1 MRILQANATYGKLNQ
16 AQLSLQSGL
25 NVICAPNEGGK
36 STWSRFLL
44 TMFYGLNTRQ
54 RGELADKNRFQ
65 PWSGSPMQGRLELAV
80 GEDVLTLSRRTQRA
94 DSPMGVFSCT
104 YAGTDTPVR
113 GLDALRCGETLL
125 GVPQSVYQ
133 RCAFIPSGSMA
144 IDADADLERRINAL
158 ISTGEEKISFSQA
171 ETRLKRQL
179 HQRKYNRSGAIPLLE
194 SEIASLSSAQAE
206 VQDLAERETSLRQQ
220 LRQVQEEQVT
230 LRAAQQQE
238 AQQRIAEK
246 QRLLQS
252 LPDSAA
258 LQSINEQ
265 LGAVRSM
272 GEQVQQARDAAAAQ
286 EQTIQAQLRELSRNP
301 LHPMTKPELEAQL
314 QIQPPA
320 PPQVAQLL
328 ISLALGLCG
337 SGFLWYEIG
346 RPQIL
351 WLCAACAVTALAAGN
366 FLRLLIQR
374 IRRQQVRHREL
385 QRQEELRKLADSYL
399 PMLEKLEEQRSL
411 LQQRQQ
417 AVADSEQR
425 LRATLADL
433 LTVVQKWDTGVHT
446 PTDVRRFV
454 QQTAQRR
461 EELTE
466 EIRQAQADA
475 LHAQT
480 PDADGSAARLQQ
492 QIAQVQGQLAAL
504 GGAED
509 APQRI
514 ARKQEQLH
522 RLQGEY
528 DSLALA
534 LDVLRSA
541 NTTLQNRFSPELG
554 RRAAEIFADMTGS
567 PWSHI
572 LLDREFRLSAE
583 AGSDPTRRSVQLLS
597 SGTADQ
603 LYLAVRLAICE
614 MVLPAEQNAPLILD
628 DALLTFDDERLHK
641 TLDYLAGR
649 AAADPAFLLPEPR
662 GGLSRLPQR
671 RPHFEFTVKSQ
682 REVSYVSA
690 EYF

>member
-1 MRILQANATYGKLNQ
+1 MILRILQANATYGKLNQ

-206 VQDLAERETSLRQQ
+206 VQDLAEREASLRQQ
-220 LRQVQEEQVT
+220 LRQVQEAQVT

-286 EQTIQAQLRELSRNP
+286 EQTIQAQLQELSRNP

-337 SGFLWYEIG
+337 GGFLWYEIG

-374 IRRQQVRHREL
+374 IRRQQVRRREL

-433 LTVVQKWDTGVHT
+433 LTVVQKWDVGVHA

-454 QQTAQRR
+454 QQMTQRR

-614 MVLPAEQNAPLILD
+614 MVLPVEQNAPLILD

-641 TLDYLAGR
+641 TLDYLVRLGEQR
-649 AAADPAFLLPEPR
+649 QILLFSCQSREADYLV
-662 GGLSRLPQR
+662 SRSGVHILNLQ
-671 RPHFEFTVKSQ
+671 
-682 REVSYVSA
+682 
-690 EYF
+690 

>member
-1 MRILQANATYGKLNQ
+1 MILRILQANATYGKLNQ

-246 QRLLQS
+246 QRLLLS

-286 EQTIQAQLRELSRNP
+286 EQTIQAQLQELSRNP

-337 SGFLWYEIG
+337 GGFLWYEIG
-346 RPQIL
+346 QSQLL

-374 IRRQQVRHREL
+374 IRRQQVRRREL

-454 QQTAQRR
+454 QQMTQRR

-534 LDVLRSA
+534 LDALRSA

-641 TLDYLAGR
+641 TLDYLVRLGEQR
-649 AAADPAFLLPEPR
+649 QILLFSCQSREADYLA
-662 GGLSRLPQR
+662 SRSGVHILNLQ
-671 RPHFEFTVKSQ
+671 
-682 REVSYVSA
+682 
-690 EYF
+690 

>member
-1 MRILQANATYGKLNQ
+1 MILRILQANATYGKLNQ
-16 AQLSLQSGL
+16 AQLSLQPGL

-272 GEQVQQARDAAAAQ
+272 GEQVQQARDVAAAQ
-286 EQTIQAQLRELSRNP
+286 EQTIQAQLQELSRNP

-337 SGFLWYEIG
+337 GGFLWYEIG
-346 RPQIL
+346 QSQLL

-374 IRRQQVRHREL
+374 IRRQQVRRREL
-385 QRQEELRKLADSYL
+385 QRQKELRKLADSYL

-641 TLDYLAGR
+641 TLDYLVRLGEQR
-649 AAADPAFLLPEPR
+649 QILLFSCQSREADYLA
-662 GGLSRLPQR
+662 SRSGVHILNLQ
-671 RPHFEFTVKSQ
+671 
-682 REVSYVSA
+682 
-690 EYF
+690 

>member
-1 MRILQANATYGKLNQ
+1 MILRILQANATYGKLNQ
-16 AQLSLQSGL
+16 AQLSLQPGL

-104 YAGTDTPVR
+104 YAGTDTPAR

-286 EQTIQAQLRELSRNP
+286 EQTIQAQLQELSRNP

-337 SGFLWYEIG
+337 GGFLWYEIG
-346 RPQIL
+346 QSQLL

-374 IRRQQVRHREL
+374 IRRQQVRRREL

-433 LTVVQKWDTGVHT
+433 LTVVQKWDVGVHA

-641 TLDYLAGR
+641 TLDYLVQLGSRRQILLFSCQSREADYLTGR
-649 AAADPAFLLPEPR
+649 SGVHILNL
-662 GGLSRLPQR
+662 Q
-671 RPHFEFTVKSQ
+671 
-682 REVSYVSA
+682 
-690 EYF
+690 

>member
-1 MRILQANATYGKLNQ
+1 MILRILQANATYGKLNQ
-16 AQLSLQSGL
+16 AQLSLQPGL

-286 EQTIQAQLRELSRNP
+286 EQTIQAQLQELSRNP

-337 SGFLWYEIG
+337 GGFLWYEIG
-346 RPQIL
+346 QSQLL

-374 IRRQQVRHREL
+374 IRRQQVRRREL

-454 QQTAQRR
+454 QQMTQRR

-641 TLDYLAGR
+641 TLDYLVRLGEQR
-649 AAADPAFLLPEPR
+649 QILLFSCQSREADYLA
-662 GGLSRLPQR
+662 SRSGVHILNLQ
-671 RPHFEFTVKSQ
+671 
-682 REVSYVSA
+682 
-690 EYF
+690 

>member
-16 AQLSLQSGL
+16 AQLSLQPGL

-104 YAGTDTPVR
+104 YAGTDTPAR

-286 EQTIQAQLRELSRNP
+286 EQAIQAQLRELSRNP
-301 LHPMTKPELEAQL
+301 LHPMTKSELEAQL

-337 SGFLWYEIG
+337 GGFLWYEIG
-346 RPQIL
+346 QSQLL

-374 IRRQQVRHREL
+374 IRRQQVRRREL

-454 QQTAQRR
+454 QQMTQRR
-461 EELTE
+461 EDLTE

-614 MVLPAEQNAPLILD
+614 MVLPVEQNAPLILD

-641 TLDYLAGR
+641 TLDYLVQLGSRRQILLFSCQSREADYLTGR
-649 AAADPAFLLPEPR
+649 SGVHILNL
-662 GGLSRLPQR
+662 Q
-671 RPHFEFTVKSQ
+671 
-682 REVSYVSA
+682 
-690 EYF
+690 

>member
-1 MRILQANATYGKLNQ
+1 MILRILQANATYGKLNQ

-65 PWSGSPMQGRLELAV
+65 PWNGSPMQGRLQLAV

-104 YAGTDTPVR
+104 YAGTDTPAR

-133 RCAFIPSGSMA
+133 RCAFISSGSMA

-171 ETRLKRQL
+171 ESRLKRQL

-220 LRQVQEEQVT
+220 LRQVQEAQVT

-246 QRLLQS
+246 QRLFQS

-286 EQTIQAQLRELSRNP
+286 EQTIQAQLQELSRNP

-337 SGFLWYEIG
+337 GGFLWYEIG
-346 RPQIL
+346 QSQLL

-374 IRRQQVRHREL
+374 IRRQQVRRREL

-454 QQTAQRR
+454 QQMTQRR

-641 TLDYLAGR
+641 TLDYLVRLGEQR
-649 AAADPAFLLPEPR
+649 QILLFSCQSREADYLA
-662 GGLSRLPQR
+662 SRSGVHILNLQ
-671 RPHFEFTVKSQ
+671 
-682 REVSYVSA
+682 
-690 EYF
+690 

>member
-1 MRILQANATYGKLNQ
+1 MILRILQANATYGKLNQ

-104 YAGTDTPVR
+104 YAGTDTPAR

-133 RCAFIPSGSMA
+133 RCAFISSGSMA

-286 EQTIQAQLRELSRNP
+286 EQTIQAQLQELSRNP

-337 SGFLWYEIG
+337 GGFLWYEIG
-346 RPQIL
+346 QSQLL

-374 IRRQQVRHREL
+374 IRRQQVRRREL

-433 LTVVQKWDTGVHT
+433 LTVVQKWDVGVHA

-454 QQTAQRR
+454 QQMTQRR

-514 ARKQEQLH
+514 ARKQEHLH

-534 LDVLRSA
+534 LDALRSA

-567 PWSHI
+567 AWSHI

-641 TLDYLAGR
+641 TLDYLVRLGEQR
-649 AAADPAFLLPEPR
+649 QILLFSCQSREADYLA
-662 GGLSRLPQR
+662 SRSGVHILNLQ
-671 RPHFEFTVKSQ
+671 
-682 REVSYVSA
+682 
-690 EYF
+690 

>member
-1 MRILQANATYGKLNQ
+1 MILRILQANATYGKLNQ
-16 AQLSLQSGL
+16 AQLSLQPGL

-65 PWSGSPMQGRLELAV
+65 PWNGSPMQGRLQLAV

-104 YAGTDTPVR
+104 YAGTDTPAR

-133 RCAFIPSGSMA
+133 RCAFISSGSMA

-286 EQTIQAQLRELSRNP
+286 EQTIQAQLQELSRNP

-337 SGFLWYEIG
+337 GGFLWYEIG

-374 IRRQQVRHREL
+374 IRRQQVRRREL

-433 LTVVQKWDTGVHT
+433 LTVVQKWDVGVHA

-454 QQTAQRR
+454 QQMTQRR

-614 MVLPAEQNAPLILD
+614 MVLPVEQNAPLILD

-641 TLDYLAGR
+641 TLDYLVRLGEQR
-649 AAADPAFLLPEPR
+649 QILLFSCQSREADYLA
-662 GGLSRLPQR
+662 SRSGVHILNLQ
-671 RPHFEFTVKSQ
+671 
-682 REVSYVSA
+682 
-690 EYF
+690 

>member
-1 MRILQANATYGKLNQ
+1 MILRILQANATYGKLNQ

-272 GEQVQQARDAAAAQ
+272 GEQVQQARDAAVAQ
-286 EQTIQAQLRELSRNP
+286 EQTIQAQLQELSRNP

-337 SGFLWYEIG
+337 GGFLWYEIG
-346 RPQIL
+346 QSQLL

-374 IRRQQVRHREL
+374 IRRQQVRRREL

-433 LTVVQKWDTGVHT
+433 LTVVQKWDAGVHT

-461 EELTE
+461 EALAE

-534 LDVLRSA
+534 LDALRSA

-567 PWSHI
+567 AWSHI

-641 TLDYLAGR
+641 TLDYLVRLGEQR
-649 AAADPAFLLPEPR
+649 QILLFSCQSREADYLA
-662 GGLSRLPQR
+662 SRSGVHILNLQ
-671 RPHFEFTVKSQ
+671 
-682 REVSYVSA
+682 
-690 EYF
+690 

>member
-1 MRILQANATYGKLNQ
+1 MILRILQANATYGKLNQ

-65 PWSGSPMQGRLELAV
+65 PWSGSPMQGRLQLAV

-104 YAGTDTPVR
+104 YAGTDTPAR

-133 RCAFIPSGSMA
+133 RCAFISSGSMA

-286 EQTIQAQLRELSRNP
+286 EQTIQAQLQELSRNP

-337 SGFLWYEIG
+337 GGFLWYEIG
-346 RPQIL
+346 QSQLL

-374 IRRQQVRHREL
+374 IRRQQVRRREL

-454 QQTAQRR
+454 QQMTQRR

-641 TLDYLAGR
+641 TLDYLVRLGEQR
-649 AAADPAFLLPEPR
+649 QILLFSCQSREADYLA
-662 GGLSRLPQR
+662 SRSGVHILNLQ
-671 RPHFEFTVKSQ
+671 
-682 REVSYVSA
+682 
-690 EYF
+690 

>member
-1 MRILQANATYGKLNQ
+1 MILRILQANATYGKLNQ

-641 TLDYLAGR
+641 TLDYLVRLGEQR
-649 AAADPAFLLPEPR
+649 QILLFSCQSREADYLA
-662 GGLSRLPQR
+662 SRSGVHILNLQ
-671 RPHFEFTVKSQ
+671 
-682 REVSYVSA
+682 
-690 EYF
+690 

>member
-1 MRILQANATYGKLNQ
+1 MILRILQANATYGKLNQ

-65 PWSGSPMQGRLELAV
+65 PWNGSPMQGRLQLAV

-286 EQTIQAQLRELSRNP
+286 EQTIQAQLQELSRNP

-314 QIQPPA
+314 QVQPPA

-337 SGFLWYEIG
+337 GGFLWYEIG
-346 RPQIL
+346 QSQLL

-374 IRRQQVRHREL
+374 IRRQQVRRREL

-454 QQTAQRR
+454 QQMTQRR

-614 MVLPAEQNAPLILD
+614 MVLPVEQNAPLILD

-641 TLDYLAGR
+641 TLDYLVRLGEQR
-649 AAADPAFLLPEPR
+649 QILLFSCQSREADYLA
-662 GGLSRLPQR
+662 SRSGVHILNLQ
-671 RPHFEFTVKSQ
+671 
-682 REVSYVSA
+682 
-690 EYF
+690 

>member
-286 EQTIQAQLRELSRNP
+286 EQTIQAQLQELSRNP

-337 SGFLWYEIG
+337 GGFLWYEIG
-346 RPQIL
+346 QSQLL

-374 IRRQQVRHREL
+374 IRRQQVRRREL

-454 QQTAQRR
+454 QQMTQRR

-480 PDADGSAARLQQ
+480 PDADGSAVRLQQ

-641 TLDYLAGR
+641 TLDYLVRLGEQR
-649 AAADPAFLLPEPR
+649 QILLFSCQSREADYLA
-662 GGLSRLPQR
+662 SRSGVHILNLQ
-671 RPHFEFTVKSQ
+671 
-682 REVSYVSA
+682 
-690 EYF
+690 

>member
-1 MRILQANATYGKLNQ
+1 MILRILQANATYGKLNQ
-16 AQLSLQSGL
+16 AQLSLQPGL

-65 PWSGSPMQGRLELAV
+65 PWNGSPMQGRLQLVV

-104 YAGTDTPVR
+104 YAGTDTPAR

-133 RCAFIPSGSMA
+133 RCAFISSGSMA

-206 VQDLAERETSLRQQ
+206 VQDLAEREASLRQQ
-220 LRQVQEEQVT
+220 LWQVQEEQVT

-286 EQTIQAQLRELSRNP
+286 EQTIQAQLQELSRNP

-337 SGFLWYEIG
+337 GGFLWYEIG
-346 RPQIL
+346 QSQLL

-374 IRRQQVRHREL
+374 IRRQQVRRREL

-454 QQTAQRR
+454 QQMTQRR

-641 TLDYLAGR
+641 TLDYLVRLGEQR
-649 AAADPAFLLPEPR
+649 QILLFSCQSREADYLA
-662 GGLSRLPQR
+662 SRSGVHILNLQ
-671 RPHFEFTVKSQ
+671 
-682 REVSYVSA
+682 
-690 EYF
+690 

>member
-1 MRILQANATYGKLNQ
+1 MILRILQANATYGKLNQ

-133 RCAFIPSGSMA
+133 RCAFISSGSMA

-286 EQTIQAQLRELSRNP
+286 EQTIQVQLQELSRNP

-337 SGFLWYEIG
+337 GGFLWYEIG

-351 WLCAACAVTALAAGN
+351 WLCAACAVTTLAAGN

-374 IRRQQVRHREL
+374 IRRQQVRRREL

-433 LTVVQKWDTGVHT
+433 LTVVQKWDVGVHA

-454 QQTAQRR
+454 QQMTQRR

-641 TLDYLAGR
+641 TLDYLVRLGEQR
-649 AAADPAFLLPEPR
+649 QILLFSCQSREADYLA
-662 GGLSRLPQR
+662 SRSGVHILNLQ
-671 RPHFEFTVKSQ
+671 
-682 REVSYVSA
+682 
-690 EYF
+690 